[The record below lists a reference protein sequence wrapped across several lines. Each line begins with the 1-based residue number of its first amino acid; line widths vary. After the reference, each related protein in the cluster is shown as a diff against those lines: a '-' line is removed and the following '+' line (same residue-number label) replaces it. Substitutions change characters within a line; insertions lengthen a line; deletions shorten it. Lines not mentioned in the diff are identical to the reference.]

1 MKSSS
6 KKNSK
11 SRALQVGLVGC
22 GNISNAYFK
31 GLKPFG
37 EWLDIVACADLDPAR
52 ARAKADEHGVPTA
65 CTMDELLA
73 SSVDIVL
80 NLTTPQAHAA
90 VNLAALRAGKHVYCE
105 KPFSLNV
112 KEGAK
117 VLAEAAK
124 RKLRVGCAPDTV
136 LGAGV
141 QTARKLIDDGVIGR
155 PVSFAANMLGPGHES
170 WHPSP
175 EFYYQKGGGPLFDM
189 GPYYLSSLITC
200 FGPVKSVTA
209 MAATTFKT
217 RVITSQPKRGQKI
230 KVETPTHLTGAVE
243 FVSGAIGAVTMSF
256 DVQGHHLPNLEI
268 FGTKSSLA
276 CPDPNHFSGDVRLWK
291 AETKEWLSMP
301 LSHNPDAGR
310 GYGLADMAHAILHR
324 RPHRAN
330 GEIGLHVVEVI
341 EAFHLSA
348 ARGRQIML
356 KTSCRQPAPLAPGLA
371 LGQLEK

>member
-1 MKSSS
+1 MKSSAP

-11 SRALQVGLVGC
+11 PRALQIGLVGC

-31 GLKPFG
+31 GLKPFE
-37 EWLDIVACADLDPAR
+37 EWLNIVACADLDPAR

-65 CTMDELLA
+65 CAMDELLA

-155 PVSFAANMLGPGHES
+155 PISFAANMLGPGHES

-200 FGPVKSVTA
+200 LAGSNGRKSLR
-209 MAATTFKT
+209 F
-217 RVITSQPKRGQKI
+217 
-230 KVETPTHLTGAVE
+230 
-243 FVSGAIGAVTMSF
+243 
-256 DVQGHHLPNLEI
+256 
-268 FGTKSSLA
+268 
-276 CPDPNHFSGDVRLWK
+276 
-291 AETKEWLSMP
+291 
-301 LSHNPDAGR
+301 
-310 GYGLADMAHAILHR
+310 
-324 RPHRAN
+324 
-330 GEIGLHVVEVI
+330 
-341 EAFHLSA
+341 
-348 ARGRQIML
+348 
-356 KTSCRQPAPLAPGLA
+356 
-371 LGQLEK
+371 